1 LCRSNINYKR
11 RFSMKFLI
19 ERRQPASGSG
29 DWVWPANTHRVLRQV
44 FSRRSIH
51 SPEELDR
58 NLARLRPINQF
69 ASLEHAVDLLCKHRS
84 QRVVIVGDFDA
95 DGATS
100 TALMYLCLKKL
111 SFSKVEFFL
120 PDRFNLGYGLTV
132 ETVDRVCQGSAAE
145 RPSLLIT
152 VDNGITSID
161 GVGAA
166 RAQGVDVLITDH
178 HLPGERAPNANAIV
192 NPNIQGDTFSGKYL
206 AGVGVVFYLLAA
218 LGQRLGEPG
227 LVASYLDLVALGTV
241 ADLVPL
247 DQSNRILIYE
257 GLLRIQAGRC
267 RPGIRALCRV
277 AEIRLRSVTSS
288 SLGFKVAPRLNA
300 AGRLEDMTIGVRCLV
315 TEDEDEALELAHQLD
330 KLNYE
335 RRDIE
340 RRMRTQA
347 EELVDTEY
355 ALGVDGSTH
364 IVCLFRHDWHE
375 GVVGLIASKIKE
387 RCYRPVIAF
396 APSKPGVL
404 KGSGRSIPG
413 FHLRD
418 ALANVDRTQPGLIE
432 RFGGH
437 AMAAGLTLK
446 SSALGSFQVAME
458 AEAQARMD
466 PEMLSGRI
474 LTDGELGLEDFSVEL
489 ATILRDAGP
498 WGQGFPEPCFDG
510 IFDVVNQRIVGDA
523 HLKITLKPV
532 DGSCLLDAI
541 AWNRTLGEWDNGARV
556 HVVYRLEVNEFFKT
570 PTVQLMVDHI
580 EMAC

>member
-1 LCRSNINYKR
+1 
-11 RFSMKFLI
+11 MKLLI

-58 NLARLRPINQF
+58 NLARLRPVNQF
-69 ASLEHAVDLLCKHRS
+69 VSLGRAVDLLCKHRS

-100 TALMYLCLKKL
+100 TALMYLCLKEL

-120 PDRFNLGYGLTV
+120 PDRFNLGYGLTA

-145 RPSLLIT
+145 KPSLLIT

-166 RAQGVDVLITDH
+166 RAQGIDVLITDH
-178 HLPGERAPNANAIV
+178 HLPGERAPDANAIV

-257 GLLRIQAGRC
+257 GLRRIQAGRC

-277 AEIRLRSVTSS
+277 ADIQLRNVTSS
-288 SLGFKVAPRLNA
+288 SLGFKIAPRLNA
-300 AGRLEDMTIGVRCLV
+300 AGRLDDMTIGVRCLV
-315 TEDEDEALELAHQLD
+315 TENEDEALELAHQLD
-330 KLNYE
+330 RLNHE

-340 RRMRTQA
+340 RRMRAQA
-347 EELVDTEY
+347 EELVDAEY

-387 RCYRPVIAF
+387 RCHRPVIAF
-396 APSKPGVL
+396 APSKPGIL

-418 ALANVDRTQPGLIE
+418 AMANVDGSQPGLIE

-446 SSALGSFQVAME
+446 SSALESFQIAME
-458 AEAQARMD
+458 SEAQTRMD

-474 LTDGELGLEDFSVEL
+474 LTDGELRLEDFNVEL

-523 HLKITLKPV
+523 HLKMTLKPV
-532 DGSCLLDAI
+532 NGNYLLDAI
-541 AWNRTLGEWDNGARV
+541 AWNRTLSEWDNGARV
-556 HVVYRLEVNEFFKT
+556 HVIYRLEVNEFFKT

>member
-1 LCRSNINYKR
+1 
-11 RFSMKFLI
+11 M
-19 ERRQPASGSG
+19 
-29 DWVWPANTHRVLRQV
+29 
-44 FSRRSIH
+44 
-51 SPEELDR
+51 
-58 NLARLRPINQF
+58 
-69 ASLEHAVDLLCKHRS
+69 DLLCKHRD

-100 TALMYLCLKKL
+100 TALMYLCLKEL
-111 SFSKVEFFL
+111 SFSKTEFFL
-120 PDRFNLGYGLTV
+120 PDRFNLGYGLTA

-145 RPSLLIT
+145 KPSLLIT

-166 RAQGVDVLITDH
+166 RTQGIDVLITDH
-178 HLPGERAPNANAIV
+178 HLPGERAPDANAIV

-247 DQSNRILIYE
+247 DQSNRVLIYE
-257 GLLRIQAGRC
+257 GLRRIQAGQC

-277 AEIRLRSVTSS
+277 AEIQLRSVTSS
-288 SLGFKVAPRLNA
+288 SLGFKIAPRLNA

-315 TEDEDEALELAHQLD
+315 TENEDEALELAHQLD
-330 KLNYE
+330 RLNYE

-355 ALGVDGSTH
+355 ALEVDGSTH

-387 RCYRPVIAF
+387 RYHRPVIAF
-396 APSKPGVL
+396 APSKPGIL

-418 ALANVDRTQPGLIE
+418 ALASVDRAQPGLIE

-437 AMAAGLTLK
+437 AMAAGLTLR
-446 SSALGSFQVAME
+446 SSVLESFQVAME
-458 AEAQARMD
+458 SEAQVRMD
-466 PEMLSGRI
+466 PEILSGRI

-510 IFDVVNQRIVGDA
+510 IFDVVNQRIVGDT
-523 HLKITLKPV
+523 HLKMTLKPV
-532 DGSCLLDAI
+532 GGNCLLDAI
-541 AWNRTLGEWDNGARV
+541 AWNRTLGEWDNGARI
-556 HVVYRLEVNEFFKT
+556 HVVYRLEVNEFFKI

-580 EMAC
+580 EVA